1 MIGEFRFQTG
11 RFAVWKH
18 IPPFN
23 VSILMIGDMKSR
35 TEEAFFI
42 APLKPCKPKA
52 YLCKK
57 VRTVSVFTETKPFKT
72 FQKQD
77 LKVHD
82 HQKKTYIFRKTTNR
96 NKHTQNQENHGIRY
110 ILDAYSKCKRMIIW
124 LHSVAVLDPI
134 RNLIYAYAQHPPRIS
149 KITFLCFF
157 VFISVTLIEKKYI
170 KNSKRV
176 PNIWPL

>member
-1 MIGEFRFQTG
+1 MTVIGEFRFQTG

-42 APLKPCKPKA
+42 AALKPCKPKA

-57 VRTVSVFTETKPFKT
+57 VRKVSVFTGTKPFKT

-96 NKHTQNQENHGIRY
+96 NKHTQNQDSSRGFMMHLVEIVILKGVFWPGVRHRVYTIQKKNHRIQTEQIHLQYKAEYHGIR
-110 ILDAYSKCKRMIIW
+110 
-124 LHSVAVLDPI
+124 
-134 RNLIYAYAQHPPRIS
+134 
-149 KITFLCFF
+149 
-157 VFISVTLIEKKYI
+157 
-170 KNSKRV
+170 
-176 PNIWPL
+176 